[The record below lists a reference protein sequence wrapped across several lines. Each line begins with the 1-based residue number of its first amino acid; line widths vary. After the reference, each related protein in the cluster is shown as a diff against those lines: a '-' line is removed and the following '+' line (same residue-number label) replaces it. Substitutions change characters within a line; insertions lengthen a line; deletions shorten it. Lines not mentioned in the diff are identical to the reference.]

1 MKKST
6 VSALTLITI
15 VTAAIAVTA
24 VPAKAGVIDLTFEGL
39 APYPQ
44 TAVTIGSFYNGGL
57 DGAGVTG
64 PSDGITFPSN
74 ALMLALNTLTQFP
87 SNTSRGGLGDPG
99 SQLGGLFF
107 LEGSGTFL
115 DDAAGFTTGFS
126 FNYSAIILT
135 GSIQVYSGLDGAG
148 TLLATLTL
156 PTTTSNCPGYSAG
169 FCPFVSA
176 GVTFAG
182 TAESINFGGVA
193 DEIVFDD
200 VTFGSSTPGPD
211 PGGTPEPASL
221 ILLGSGLL
229 GLGVLGRRRLTR

>member
-74 ALMLALNTLTQFP
+74 ALMLA
-87 SNTSRGGLGDPG
+87 
-99 SQLGGLFF
+99 
-107 LEGSGTFL
+107 
-115 DDAAGFTTGFS
+115 
-126 FNYSAIILT
+126 
-135 GSIQVYSGLDGAG
+135 
-148 TLLATLTL
+148 
-156 PTTTSNCPGYSAG
+156 
-169 FCPFVSA
+169 
-176 GVTFAG
+176 
-182 TAESINFGGVA
+182 
-193 DEIVFDD
+193 
-200 VTFGSSTPGPD
+200 
-211 PGGTPEPASL
+211 
-221 ILLGSGLL
+221 
-229 GLGVLGRRRLTR
+229 